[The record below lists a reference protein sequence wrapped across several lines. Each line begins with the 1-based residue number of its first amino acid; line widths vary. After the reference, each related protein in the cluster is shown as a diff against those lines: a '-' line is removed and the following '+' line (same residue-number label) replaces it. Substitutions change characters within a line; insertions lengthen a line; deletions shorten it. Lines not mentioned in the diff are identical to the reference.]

1 MIKALIFDFDGL
13 ILDTE
18 VPAFEAWKEIYRAYG
33 FDLELS
39 TWVSCIG
46 TSGGFDPYGDLR
58 RRVGRTINIE
68 AISEKRRA
76 LSAPRVER
84 QPLLPGVEARIIEA
98 KRLGLKLG
106 VASNSSDAWVTGHL
120 GRLGLEHHF
129 DAFSFGNWVARSKPD
144 PEIYEAILNK
154 LEIRGDQSGTCP
166 RGLAKRYSF
175 GQEGWPLLR
184 CRPKPAHEMAGPERG
199 RLEVELFG
207 GPLSR
212 RDPGEAPKTCHSPQD
227 RPSQKPKFYLTA
239 VPKTRCRG
247 PGNGSSRNRDG
258 GEAASRFSGYEE
270 APFIARGERET

>member
-18 VPAFEAWKEIYRAYG
+18 VPAFEAWKEIYHAYG

-84 QPLLPGVEARIIEA
+84 QPLLPGVEDRIIEA

-154 LEIRGDQSGTCP
+154 LEIRGDQ
-166 RGLAKRYSF
+166 GLALEDSPNGILSAKR
-175 GQEGWPLLR
+175 
-184 CRPKPAHEMAGPERG
+184 AG
-199 RLEVELFG
+199 LF
-207 GPLSR
+207 
-212 RDPGEAPKTCHSPQD
+212 CV
-227 RPSQKPKFYLTA
+227 A
-239 VPKTRCRG
+239 VPNLLTKGLDLSEADLKLNSLADLSLEEIRERLRKRAI
-247 PGNGSSRNRDG
+247 PRKIAPAGSRIS
-258 GEAASRFSGYEE
+258 
-270 APFIARGERET
+270 I